1 MIEFVRFSPSRLAL
15 SYVALSVV
23 VLAMFAIP
31 LWYAWSVNLTTFKEY
46 VHAEDVDRMVELFQR
61 EGAAGLAKAIESQA
75 ASYPPDHV
83 VVLADASK
91 SRVAGNLPAWPATVP
106 ELPGTYGLVIGL
118 AGSSMRIVASH
129 VALPGG
135 YHLLLGRES
144 ARFQSLVDYFWFGI
158 AAAMAIILTLGAV
171 IGWLVRRALLFEV
184 QELSNT
190 ARAIAEGNRSLRL
203 TTHRSSSALSAL
215 ARTVNGMLKQLSRQN
230 EQLADEIAIRG
241 RAEEA
246 LQQTHQHLERLVA
259 QRTEELRQ
267 TNQSLQRSE
276 AYLAE
281 AQQLAGVG
289 SFGIKIDSRELVCS
303 EETMRIA
310 AFEPGTKPTLE
321 DALQRVHPEDRP
333 RIEATL
339 EHGLRD
345 RSLLEY
351 EHRLLL
357 PDGSIRH
364 VHVVARTIQ
373 DAAGRAEFV
382 GAVVDITE
390 QKEAQDALHGAKARF
405 EGIVEIAED
414 AIISVDSS
422 QRVVLFNRGA
432 EKVFGYDSQEIVGQ
446 SLDLLVPPRF
456 MDVHRGHLE
465 AFARSPDI
473 ARIMGQRREVFGVRK
488 DGREFPAEASISK
501 LDLGGQTVFT
511 VILRDI
517 TKRKQ
522 AETLL

>member
-1 MIEFVRFSPSRLAL
+1 MIEPFRFSPSRLAL

-23 VLAMFAIP
+23 VLALFAIP

-46 VHAEDVDRMVELFQR
+46 VHADDVDRMVELFQR
-61 EGAAGLAKAIESQA
+61 EGASGLTKAIESQA
-75 ASYPPDHV
+75 ASYPPDQV

-106 ELPGTYGLVIGL
+106 ELPGTYGLVIDL
-118 AGSSMRIVASH
+118 AGSSMRVVASH

-310 AFEPGTKPTLE
+310 AFEPGTEPTLE

-339 EHGLRD
+339 EHVLRD

-390 QKEAQDALHGAKARF
+390 QKKAQDALRAAKARF
-405 EGIVEIAED
+405 DG
-414 AIISVDSS
+414 S
-422 QRVVLFNRGA
+422 QQ
-432 EKVFGYDSQEIVGQ
+432 FGFRD
-446 SLDLLVPPRF
+446 R
-456 MDVHRGHLE
+456 
-465 AFARSPDI
+465 
-473 ARIMGQRREVFGVRK
+473 
-488 DGREFPAEASISK
+488 
-501 LDLGGQTVFT
+501 LG
-511 VILRDI
+511 
-517 TKRKQ
+517 
-522 AETLL
+522 